1 MRKLEMTKLIPTLT
15 KTLKYLLVAMAI
27 VAIPL
32 LSNDRAPEAAEADD
46 HKKYIEVMDK
56 NCWCTWR
63 AYCDVCNV
71 VEVCS
76 DCIGVPAG
84 PQGCLYCDF

>member
-1 MRKLEMTKLIPTLT
+1 MRKLVMTKFTPTLT

-27 VAIPL
+27 VAIPI
-32 LSNDRAPEAAEADD
+32 LSNERAPEAAGADD
-46 HKKYIEVMDK
+46 HKRFAWVQDFNCRCGEMAHCIE
-56 NCWCTWR
+56 
-63 AYCDVCNV
+63 CNI

-84 PQGCLYCDF
+84 PQGCKYCDF